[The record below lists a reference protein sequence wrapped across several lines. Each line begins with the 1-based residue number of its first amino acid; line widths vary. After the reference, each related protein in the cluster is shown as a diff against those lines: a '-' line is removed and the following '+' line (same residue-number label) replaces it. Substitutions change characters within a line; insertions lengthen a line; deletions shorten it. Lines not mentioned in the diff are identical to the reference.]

1 MAFQALCKDEG
12 QAQVNRFFSQLI
24 YECRVE
30 VLEGAGDPDLHA
42 YSVELL
48 GKKGRPKPVNTQ
60 PKEVEEYGSPGRSGV
75 GAY

>member
-1 MAFQALCKDEG
+1 VSSL
-12 QAQVNRFFSQLI
+12 FSRLI
-24 YECRVE
+24 HECRVE
-30 VLEGAGDPDLHA
+30 VLEGAGDPDLHT

-48 GKKGRPKPVNTQ
+48 GKKGRPKPGKDQ